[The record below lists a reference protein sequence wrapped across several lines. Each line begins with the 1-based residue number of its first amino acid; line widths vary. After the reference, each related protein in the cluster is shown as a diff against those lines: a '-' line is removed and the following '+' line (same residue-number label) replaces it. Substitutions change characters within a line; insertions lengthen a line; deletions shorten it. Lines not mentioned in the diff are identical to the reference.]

1 MKYVIFLVLLFLS
14 INSLAYDEQRALV
27 NFSQEAA
34 ECSAYYLFSSEAPGL
49 DENTRNKLKE
59 NYAAMFNIA
68 IMSSNAEVSKA
79 RLELSIETMKREMN
93 SNWSNMA
100 IINNKYGYKCIDF
113 ANDVDGR
120 LNYWL
125 QKKDD

>member
-1 MKYVIFLVLLFLS
+1 MKYITTLILLLFS
-14 INSLAYDEQRALV
+14 ITTSAYDEQRALV

-49 DENTRNKLKE
+49 DKRTSTKLKE
-59 NYAAMFNIA
+59 KYSAMFGIA
-68 IMSSNAEVSKA
+68 IMSSNSDVSKA
-79 RLELSIETMKREMN
+79 RLELSIETMKREIKG
-93 SNWSNMA
+93 SWSNMA

-113 ANDVDGR
+113 SNDVDGR

-125 QKKDD
+125 EKK